1 MVESIGASGPA
12 GFEKIIKYTA
22 MIVSILT
29 LVIGVI
35 TFFVQQSNQAD
46 TRERESRATFLAKQ
60 LDVYAVAVQTV
71 SELSL
76 DPNIDKDEEKYKQN
90 LRIFSQLYYGQMA
103 MVEGPDVAEVMEAI
117 KKLLNDEIGKTREE
131 CLESMRNLSLTLAH
145 CVRRSLGK
153 GWGVDFDSDQCTEDK
168 LESLQTTC
176 LRPVRD

>member
-12 GFEKIIKYTA
+12 GFEKKIKYAA

-46 TRERESRATFLAKQ
+46 TRERESRAKFLAKQ

-117 KKLLNDEIGKTREE
+117 KKLGAVPDNAMRCYEGRHEK
-131 CLESMRNLSLTLAH
+131 ESIKRYEAGPSDGAFCCGHDGAMRGGA
-145 CVRRSLGK
+145 
-153 GWGVDFDSDQCTEDK
+153 GWCQPEDSG
-168 LESLQTTC
+168 LLFSS
-176 LRPVRD
+176 PA